1 MSPAVVIWLGRFG
14 VLDSWSLMEAGRLR
28 EVVATDKGP
37 TVSSISLVNQYMFC
51 FTSGNEI
58 WIKCNAAR
66 ENELN
71 LILNPG
77 KTKFVLRCY

>member
-1 MSPAVVIWLGRFG
+1 M
-14 VLDSWSLMEAGRLR
+14 DAGRLR

-37 TVSSISLVNQYMFC
+37 TVSNISLVNQYMFF

-71 LILNPG
+71 LILTPG
-77 KTKFVLRCY
+77 KTKFMLRCY